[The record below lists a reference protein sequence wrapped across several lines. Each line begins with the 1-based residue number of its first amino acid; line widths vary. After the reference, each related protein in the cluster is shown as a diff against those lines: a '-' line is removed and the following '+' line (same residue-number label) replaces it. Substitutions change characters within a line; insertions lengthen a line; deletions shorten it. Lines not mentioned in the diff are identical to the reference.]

1 MPPSGADAVVVG
13 AGVIGAAVALEL
25 ARTGRRVVVVDKSG
39 GVGHGST
46 SASSAII
53 RFDYSTWDSVATAW
67 ESRHCWARWAEHL
80 GAVRGPG
87 LAAFRRTGAVL
98 LDAPGSGTS
107 EVVALFERAG
117 VPYER
122 WDAATLRGRLP
133 GIDAGR
139 YGPPRSL
146 LDDAFFSGP
155 DGELGALFTPDA
167 GFVDDA
173 RLAAQNLADAAARLG
188 VRFLFRRA
196 VVGVLRGEGRVA
208 GVRLADGTVI
218 TAPVVV
224 NAAGPWSGGFNR
236 TAGVGAEFTVGVR
249 PLRQEVHQVAAPVRQ
264 GDGSASGPGG
274 TRTESGPGGTGTE
287 FGPRATG
294 TGSGPIVADVDLGT
308 YLRPAGGHLLIGST
322 LPACDPREW
331 LGDPDECDPRPTP
344 ARFETQVTRAAR
356 RFPLLGVPNRP
367 TGIAGVY
374 DAADDWS
381 PVYDRTDLAGF
392 YVAMGTSGNQFKNAP
407 LAGRFLATL
416 VDRVEAGH
424 DHDRDP
430 LRYAGEHTG
439 LVVDLGAFSRR
450 RPLSEGAASRTVM
463 G

>member
-1 MPPSGADAVVVG
+1 MTAGQADTPPSGADAVVVG

-25 ARTGRRVVVVDKSG
+25 ARTDRRVVVVDKSG

-53 RFDYSTWDSVATAW
+53 RFNYSTWDGVATAW
-67 ESRHCWARWAEHL
+67 ESGHCWARWAEHL
-80 GAVRGPG
+80 GTVRGPG

-122 WDAATLRGRLP
+122 WDAATLRSRIP

-155 DGELGALFTPDA
+155 QGELGALFTPDA
-167 GFVDDA
+167 GFVDDPQ
-173 RLAAQNLADAAARLG
+173 LAAQNLADAAARIG

-196 VVGVLRGEGRVA
+196 VVGVLRGEDRVA
-208 GVRLADGTVI
+208 GVRLADGTAI

-264 GDGSASGPGG
+264 GDGSISGP
-274 TRTESGPGGTGTE
+274 RGTGT
-287 FGPRATG
+287 T
-294 TGSGPIVADVDLGT
+294 SGPIVADVDLGT
-308 YLRPAGGHLLIGST
+308 YLRPSGGHLLIGGT

-331 LGDPDECDPRPTP
+331 LDDPDECSPHPTP

-381 PVYDRTDLAGF
+381 PIYDRTDLAGF

-424 DHDRDP
+424 DHDHDP
-430 LRYAGEHTG
+430 LRYTGEHTG
-439 LVVDLGAFSRR
+439 VVVDLGAFSRR
-450 RPLSEGAASRTVM
+450 RPLAEGAASRTVM